1 MESLNLSSVWN
12 LPCIFVAENNGYAEA
27 TSSKWS
33 VSCENIADRAAAFG
47 MPGVVVDGHDFFAVY
62 EVAGEAIKRAREG
75 GGPTLVECKINR
87 YYGHF
92 EGDAQTYRSI
102 DEVKNVKENKDCPML
117 FAKRVTEQGLLT
129 QAQLD
134 AIDKEVAAEIDA
146 SVVHAEV
153 ISEADRSRPIDRCVR
168 QLSLIDSLI
177 TRGDKDGQ
185 NAYIQA
191 VHQRG
196 IGPGDGA

>member
-1 MESLNLSSVWN
+1 
-12 LPCIFVAENNGYAEA
+12 
-27 TSSKWS
+27 
-33 VSCENIADRAAAFG
+33 
-47 MPGVVVDGHDFFAVY
+47 VVDGHDFFAVY

-102 DEVKNVKENKDCPML
+102 DEVKNIKENKDCLML

-134 AIDKEVAAEIDA
+134 AIDKEVAAEIEA
-146 SVVHAEV
+146 SVVHAK
-153 ISEADRSRPIDRCVR
+153 SSAKPTEADLLTDVYVSYP
-168 QLSLIDSLI
+168 
-177 TRGDKDGQ
+177 
-185 NAYIQA
+185 
-191 VHQRG
+191 
-196 IGPGDGA
+196 